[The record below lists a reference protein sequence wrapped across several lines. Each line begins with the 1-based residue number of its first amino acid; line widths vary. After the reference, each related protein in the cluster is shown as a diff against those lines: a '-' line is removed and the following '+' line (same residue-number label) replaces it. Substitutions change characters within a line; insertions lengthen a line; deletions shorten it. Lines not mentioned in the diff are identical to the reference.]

1 MGKAVLAPHQEQVL
15 LPGSKGDAIS
25 PLSDG
30 EAGKSIQKACCNV
43 APSSSA
49 SPPLCLAPLRGK
61 GSCPAKLQLNTAG
74 RQEAGGGTEL
84 EELARSWHRCSEVE
98 LRTGPG
104 LQARSPAGTLSATQA
119 VSTLRRACQTCFALS
134 HPSDVTESQGQLP
147 HPKKKK
153 NYTRSFLKRTMI
165 YTAVGVILSSKE
177 KAFRRRSWD
186 VSGRKANLCSPKCV
200 AGSLAMTENVLC

>member
-1 MGKAVLAPHQEQVL
+1 MDKAVLAPHQEQVL

-30 EAGKSIQKACCNV
+30 EAGKSIQKACCSV

-49 SPPLCLAPLRGK
+49 SPPLCLAPPRGK
-61 GSCPAKLQLNTAG
+61 GSCPAKLRLNTAG

-119 VSTLRRACQTCFALS
+119 VSTLRRACQMCFALS

-153 NYTRSFLKRTMI
+153 KLH
-165 YTAVGVILSSKE
+165 
-177 KAFRRRSWD
+177 
-186 VSGRKANLCSPKCV
+186 
-200 AGSLAMTENVLC
+200 

>member
-1 MGKAVLAPHQEQVL
+1 MDKAVLAPHQEQVL
-15 LPGSKGDAIS
+15 LPGSRGDAIS

-30 EAGKSIQKACCNV
+30 EAGKSIQKVCCNV

-84 EELARSWHRCSEVE
+84 EELACSWHRCSEVE

-153 NYTRSFLKRTMI
+153 ITLD
-165 YTAVGVILSSKE
+165 LS
-177 KAFRRRSWD
+177 
-186 VSGRKANLCSPKCV
+186 
-200 AGSLAMTENVLC
+200 

>member
-1 MGKAVLAPHQEQVL
+1 MGKAVLAPHQERVL
-15 LPGSKGDAIS
+15 LPGSRGDAIS

-30 EAGKSIQKACCNV
+30 EAGKSIQEACCNV

-84 EELARSWHRCSEVE
+84 EELACSWHRCSEVE

-153 NYTRSFLKRTMI
+153 KITLD
-165 YTAVGVILSSKE
+165 LS
-177 KAFRRRSWD
+177 
-186 VSGRKANLCSPKCV
+186 
-200 AGSLAMTENVLC
+200 